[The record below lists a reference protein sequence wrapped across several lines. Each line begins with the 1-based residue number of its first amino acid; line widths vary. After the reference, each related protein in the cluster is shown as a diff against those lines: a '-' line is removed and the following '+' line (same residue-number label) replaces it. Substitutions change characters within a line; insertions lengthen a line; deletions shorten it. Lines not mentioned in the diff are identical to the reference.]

1 MCGIG
6 YFVGSSAATT
16 TRRAP
21 RLFRKRPHRRAQ
33 MWSVPNVYAGS
44 VTLFFFP
51 RNFSSDGYVELGFCL
66 EIVELRRRRLVHNI
80 VLAISPRLFC
90 QTQECPAQVF
100 KLGPLSRITLALCL
114 GQQLGR
120 TKQIIVPRG
129 HFRSHYVF
137 LRTIRSCNATF
148 SKSFPE
154 RRKKNCNK
162 QFTISKR

>member
-1 MCGIG
+1 RTLWPVTPARASVVLSTIRSFSMCGIG

-21 RLFRKRPHRRAQ
+21 RLFRKRPHRRAR

-80 VLAISPRLFC
+80 V
-90 QTQECPAQVF
+90 
-100 KLGPLSRITLALCL
+100 
-114 GQQLGR
+114 
-120 TKQIIVPRG
+120 
-129 HFRSHYVF
+129 
-137 LRTIRSCNATF
+137 
-148 SKSFPE
+148 
-154 RRKKNCNK
+154 
-162 QFTISKR
+162 